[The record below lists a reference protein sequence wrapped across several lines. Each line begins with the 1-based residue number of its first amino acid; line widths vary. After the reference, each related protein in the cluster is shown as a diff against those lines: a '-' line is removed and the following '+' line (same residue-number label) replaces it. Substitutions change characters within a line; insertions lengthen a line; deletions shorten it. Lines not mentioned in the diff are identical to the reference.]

1 MEFVGAS
8 IAQKRQKHKLYFFTI
23 RRFAAGKL
31 AVDFPRPSGGSV
43 GIYHRK
49 ENPMQLEI
57 LRWIQRFSHPAL
69 DVAAEFLTMLGEP
82 VLIAVL
88 FCALYWCHDKKLGEA
103 VILTMMA
110 SLCLNGILKDFFAL
124 KRPIG
129 EEGIVSK
136 RVETATGYAFP
147 SGHTQSA
154 TAFWTPILL
163 AAKGIVGRVLPT
175 LIILCVGWSRL
186 YLGVHYPRDVLGGI
200 AFGVLVTLIMRFLL
214 KKNLRGVAIALCLFL
229 AAVAILTGKSEDTM
243 KSVGLTVGAAG
254 GLLFE
259 RRYVKFTIPKAAK
272 TLLLRLAVGLAIIG
286 ILYALPKL
294 LLPDTAIIGAIRY
307 GVVAFVAVG
316 LYPLLFTN
324 VKLPV

>member
-1 MEFVGAS
+1 
-8 IAQKRQKHKLYFFTI
+8 
-23 RRFAAGKL
+23 
-31 AVDFPRPSGGSV
+31 
-43 GIYHRK
+43 
-49 ENPMQLEI
+49 MQLEI

-69 DVAAEFLTMLGEP
+69 DVIAELLTMLGEP

-88 FCALYWCHDKKLGEA
+88 FCALYWCYDKKLGETL
-103 VILTMMA
+103 ILTMMA
-110 SLCLNGILKDFFAL
+110 SFCLNGILKDFFAL
-124 KRPIG
+124 PRPIG
-129 EEGIVSK
+129 EEGIVSR

-154 TAFWTPILL
+154 TAFWTPLML
-163 AAKGIVGRVLPT
+163 AAKGMIGRVVPI

-214 KKNLRGVAIALCLFL
+214 KKNLRGVAIILCLLL
-229 AAVAILTGKSEDTM
+229 AAVAMLTGKSADTM
-243 KSVGLTVGAAG
+243 KAVGLTIGAVG

-259 RRYVKFTIPKAAK
+259 QRYVGFIIPEKAK
-272 TLLLRLAVGLAIIG
+272 TLLLRLAVGLVIIG

-316 LYPLLFTN
+316 LYPLLFSR
-324 VKLPV
+324 VQVA